1 VLRLDTVWNDD
12 RVLLVHTQCANRAGS
27 VIRGQPRMRPAAALS
42 SRTQPV
48 LPISAMPPMHRNE
61 GDISCPAQGSTEKD
75 GLVVDNLGQPV
86 AMSANAQEWLGFFP
100 VIQVSTVNFREPP
113 RTRAT

>member
-1 VLRLDTVWNDD
+1 
-12 RVLLVHTQCANRAGS
+12 
-27 VIRGQPRMRPAAALS
+27 
-42 SRTQPV
+42 
-48 LPISAMPPMHRNE
+48 MHRNE
-61 GDISCPAQGSTEKD
+61 GDISCPTPKGSTEE
-75 GLVVDNLGQPV
+75 GALVVDNLGQPV